1 MGRVACTATA
11 HSPSDSP
18 QWAVAVRGFQT
29 GQGGLFLLPGLVTVV
44 SRAMAALE
52 FGNPDSPRIP
62 DSPAAFLE
70 SWRRVSSRRISI
82 SRTIPWGVHLFNDI
96 KTESEPA
103 CRHDPSTF
111 LLGAKLFHY
120 KFYGGLTVF
129 KDARLRLGDFMAG
142 QASNF
147 RKPICR
153 CRFILHRTPPRCLC
167 RPSQL
172 ISLDQYRCV
181 IARIKA
187 GANEDRYFG
196 RWPATRCPGAFLARD
211 KGRSYSQDR
220 TPLGLSTSAP

>member
-1 MGRVACTATA
+1 MGCGRAGIPDWPRRPFFATRPR
-11 HSPSDSP
+11 HRSEPRD
-18 QWAVAVRGFQT
+18 
-29 GQGGLFLLPGLVTVV
+29 GGA
-44 SRAMAALE
+44 RI
-52 FGNPDSPRIP
+52 GNPDSPRIP